1 MLVAADVM
9 GLYPSIPNNVGLKAL
24 KQALDKWEQ
33 KKNPTEDVLNVTE
46 FVLKSNF
53 IEFNGNI
60 KYQISGIA
68 IGSIVCIPL
77 PLSVWRG
84 TFY

>member
-53 IEFNGNI
+53 IEFNGII
-60 KYQISGIA
+60 K
-68 IGSIVCIPL
+68 
-77 PLSVWRG
+77 
-84 TFY
+84 

>member
-24 KQALDKWEQ
+24 KQALDKREQ

-53 IEFNGNI
+53 IEFNVTLNNRF
-60 KYQISGIA
+60 QE
-68 IGSIVCIPL
+68 
-77 PLSVWRG
+77 
-84 TFY
+84 

>member
-1 MLVAADVM
+1 M

-60 KYQISGIA
+60 K
-68 IGSIVCIPL
+68 
-77 PLSVWRG
+77 
-84 TFY
+84 

>member
-9 GLYPSIPNNVGLKAL
+9 GLYPSIPNNIGLKAL
-24 KQALDKWEQ
+24 KQALDKREQ

-53 IEFNGNI
+53 IEFNVTLNNRF
-60 KYQISGIA
+60 QE
-68 IGSIVCIPL
+68 
-77 PLSVWRG
+77 
-84 TFY
+84 